1 MFLFFTSQSTYFYH
15 ARSTQSSRTM
25 EAPRP
30 RPTLAHP
37 SCPRACLSHHGAH
50 RRIYRSILPTC
61 KRNGYIVR
69 SNSSS
74 FLLLRRRL
82 QANASHSTWFIVAF
96 SILNLLIL
104 ALEVILF
111 VKHKLPTRIYLISQW
126 AKATL
131 AGIVWVT
138 IEFLTYTHWQWKYVA
153 GFATSNF
160 VFQQ

>member
-1 MFLFFTSQSTYFYH
+1 MPALPNPHAPWKLPVLVPLWLIQAVLALVFLIT
-15 ARSTQSSRTM
+15 
-25 EAPRP
+25 
-30 RPTLAHP
+30 
-37 SCPRACLSHHGAH
+37 
-50 RRIYRSILPTC
+50 
-61 KRNGYIVR
+61 
-69 SNSSS
+69 
-74 FLLLRRRL
+74 
-82 QANASHSTWFIVAF
+82 ANASHSTWFIVAF

-160 VFQQ
+160 VFQHPAIIASLYYASRVYSKYGGDAGAQTTGEDTEPDEESPLLRTEDDRDV